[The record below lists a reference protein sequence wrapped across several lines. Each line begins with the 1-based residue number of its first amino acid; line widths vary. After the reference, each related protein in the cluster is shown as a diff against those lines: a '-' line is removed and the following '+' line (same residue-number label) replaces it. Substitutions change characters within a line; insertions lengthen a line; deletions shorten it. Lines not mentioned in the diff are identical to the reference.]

1 MEERLPEVPKIMGV
15 MALRRNLPRVIRE
28 IEEGPV
34 VVTQRGTPRAV
45 LVSLKAYQT
54 LREGL
59 IPRGV
64 TTSGSNPIPD

>member
-1 MEERLPEVPKIMGV
+1 MEERLPEVPKILGI

-45 LVSLKAYQT
+45 LLSLKAYQT

-59 IPRGV
+59 VPGGV
-64 TTSGSNPIPD
+64 STSGSNPIPD